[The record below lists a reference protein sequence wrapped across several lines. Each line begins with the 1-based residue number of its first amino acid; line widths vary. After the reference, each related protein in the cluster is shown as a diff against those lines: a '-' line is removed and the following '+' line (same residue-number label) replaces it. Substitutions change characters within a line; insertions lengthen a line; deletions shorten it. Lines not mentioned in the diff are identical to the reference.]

1 MNTPRKPVVP
11 GFDDGTVFR
20 TLFAAYPDALLVVDQ
35 RGVIVLANPT
45 ALELLGYTADELV
58 GMSVDTLVPDA
69 TRPRHAAY
77 REGYATHPRKRPM
90 GTQMDL
96 VAKRRDGSEVMVEI
110 ALSPLNDH
118 GLPLVVAAIRSVASY
133 PRVQHA
139 LQRARYAEHLAQF
152 SRHAVD
158 VADLHLLL
166 DQVPVIAAE
175 ALQVETAK
183 VLLLEPNGAEFRIAA
198 GVGLLPEEAIGD
210 RIANEAQSP
219 SGHVMSSGQ
228 SVLMG
233 DYAAESRFTI
243 PSHYLAAGF
252 VCEITVPLA
261 DRGRTIGVLSVRSRT
276 ARRFGDEEV
285 RFLESLSSLL
295 ATVLQRTQIEE
306 ALGHAQRLE
315 SVGQL
320 TGGIAHDFN
329 NLLTVISGNLQVLED
344 SPAIGDDAV
353 SQQLIGAAMRATRRG
368 AELTGK
374 LLAFSRRQVLQPT
387 IVDTRALLLSLT
399 DMLRRTLDQRIAIT
413 LVADAALC
421 MADAGQL
428 ESALLN
434 IAINSRDA
442 MPQGGTLTF
451 SCRVV
456 SALPADL
463 RSDHDTQAQP
473 PVPTGY
479 VAIAVSDTGDGMP
492 ESVQE
497 RAFEPFFTT
506 KEAGRGTGLGLST
519 VYGFA
524 KQSHGAV
531 KLVSAPGAGTTVTLF
546 LPRAEDDDYFDYDSD
561 GEDAADDDS
570 IADVTHGAVPHGLRV
585 MLVEDD
591 AEVRSVLQKF
601 LASMG
606 CEAVACGQAE
616 QALASLMAGS
626 AIDLLLTDIAL
637 GVGMQGTELA
647 AKAHALRPA
656 LAVLLMSGFSSELA
670 DAPPD
675 WELLPKPCTRLELE
689 RAMLRALSAAPL
701 PPTLPTRAA

>member
-1 MNTPRKPVVP
+1 MTPPHKPAVP

-20 TLFAAYPDALLVVDQ
+20 SLFAAYPDALLVVDQ
-35 RGVIVLANPT
+35 LGLIVLANPT
-45 ALELLGYTADELV
+45 ALELLGYDADELV
-58 GMSVDTLVPDA
+58 GLSVDTLVPDA
-69 TRPRHAAY
+69 IRPRHAAY
-77 REGYATHPRKRPM
+77 RAGYADHPRTRPM
-90 GTQMDL
+90 GAQMEL

-110 ALSPLNDH
+110 SLSPLNGQ
-118 GLPLVVAAIRSVASY
+118 GLPLVIAAIRSVASY
-133 PRVQHA
+133 PRVQQA

-158 VADLHLLL
+158 VTDLHLLL
-166 DQVPVIAAE
+166 EQVPAIAAE

-183 VLLLEPNGAEFRIAA
+183 VLLLEPSGAEFRIAA

-219 SGHVMSSGQ
+219 AGHVAASGQ
-228 SVLMG
+228 SVLVG
-233 DYAAESRFTI
+233 DYADASRFTI
-243 PSHYLAAGF
+243 PSHYLMAGF
-252 VCEITVPLA
+252 VCEISVPLA

-276 ARRFGDEEV
+276 SKRFGDEEM

-329 NLLTVISGNLQVLED
+329 NLLTVISGNLQVLEEA
-344 SPAIGDDAV
+344 PACAGDAP

-387 IVDTRALLLSLT
+387 IVDARALLVSLT

-421 MADAGQL
+421 LADAGQL

-442 MPQGGTLTF
+442 MPHGGTLAF
-451 SCRVV
+451 SCRTV
-456 SALPADL
+456 SATPDDLGAEHEPQRSPSTPAD
-463 RSDHDTQAQP
+463 
-473 PVPTGY
+473 Y
-479 VAIAVSDTGDGMP
+479 VAIAVSDSGEGMP
-492 ESVQE
+492 ETVQE

-546 LPRAEDDDYFDYDSD
+546 LPRAD
-561 GEDAADDDS
+561 GEDDLENDLDTGLDGHIDNDAAL
-570 IADVTHGAVPHGLRV
+570 GATRGTVPQGLRV
-585 MLVEDD
+585 LLVEDD
-591 AEVRSVLQKF
+591 AEVRSVLHRF
-601 LASMG
+601 LLSMG
-606 CEAVACGQAE
+606 CEVVACAQAE
-616 QALASLMAGS
+616 QGLVALAADG
-626 AIDLLLTDIAL
+626 AIALLLTDIAL
-637 GVGMQGTELA
+637 GIGMQGTELA

-656 LAVLLMSGFSSELA
+656 MAVLLMSGFSSELL
-670 DAPPD
+670 DAPAE
-675 WELLPKPCTRLELE
+675 WELLPKPCTRAELE
-689 RAMLRALSAAPL
+689 RAMVRALRSL
-701 PPTLPTRAA
+701 E